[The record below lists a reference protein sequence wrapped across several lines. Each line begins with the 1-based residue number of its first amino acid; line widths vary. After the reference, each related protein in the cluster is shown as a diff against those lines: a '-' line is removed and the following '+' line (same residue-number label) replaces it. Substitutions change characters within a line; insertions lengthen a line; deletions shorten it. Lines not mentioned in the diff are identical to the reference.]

1 MLVLKV
7 IPDKKKSTPI
17 LQRSIYAFLV
27 LMSLCLKQ

>member
-17 LQRSIYAFLV
+17 LHKTI
-27 LMSLCLKQ
+27 